1 MAQWKEMMHA
11 PVRDLRIG
19 GRIVF
24 GSGQECALNGDRVLS
39 FSIDEGTSGC
49 LEPGCVLSAACTLDL
64 VNDAGQWDAGG
75 SLIGHDELIGAT
87 ILPELGA
94 LDGTDIAWQPMGA
107 FEVVS
112 ALKLEGEG
120 ILRLQAQDSI
130 ASELSA
136 EFQDGLAYPC
146 TLQAMWEH
154 AIHQSR
160 YVFSGSIPNGSA
172 VVSMAPDWKHAS
184 LRTAMGCIAAAAGCF
199 VRIGRSGGLELCP
212 LWRADAPVY
221 EIDGESYLKLECDR
235 LRYGPVD
242 SLKLKCAGSDEEMVY
257 RFNGEAAMHALSVS
271 ENPLFQAE
279 MQDIGN
285 LALGM
290 LAVVAGFET
299 ESLRFD
305 WRGDPCLQ
313 VGDRIEVC
321 DLSGDLHHAVLSRQT
336 LRFDGSLSAAC
347 VCDVPADNN
356 SGIRRA
362 LTPEGGLNAAAL
374 TGAVD
379 GALLSVGSVTANKLA
394 AGSVTAEKIAAGV
407 LDAVSIDAATA
418 KIESLTSADIETD
431 RLAAALA
438 AFTVVTAGTAKFD
451 HVTVSHL
458 VSQAL
463 NLEFGVA
470 DQVFIKNLAVA
481 YGQMVSATIGS
492 LCIRASD
499 GNYYTLDVSE
509 DGMVTSI
516 PFHVTESELAVG
528 QTESGRMI
536 LETNI
541 TSENLNTGNLLATYA
556 LVNRI
561 DAARID
567 VDELFAREAFIAML
581 RTCRIMGD
589 KTLEIIVQD
598 AGNSVSKDEF
608 QRVLR
613 VDDRG
618 LHVGDNQTGG
628 EVLVD
633 SGSVNVILNGRQ
645 YSSFAANYVQFGNY
659 QLRKTA
665 DGGLAFKLK
674 EV

>member
-1 MAQWKEMMHA
+1 MAQWKELMRC

-19 GRIVF
+19 GKIVF

-39 FSIDEGTSGC
+39 ISIDEGASGC

-75 SLIGHDELIGAT
+75 SLIGQDELIGAT
-87 ILPELGA
+87 IMPRLGS
-94 LDGTDIAWQPMGA
+94 LDGQSVVWQDMGA
-107 FEVVS
+107 FVVMA

-130 ASELSA
+130 SSELSA
-136 EFQDGLAYPC
+136 EFRDELSYPC
-146 TLQAMWEH
+146 TLQAIWEH
-154 AIHQSR
+154 AVHQSR
-160 YVFSGSIPNGSA
+160 YVFNGSISNGSA

-199 VRIGRSGGLELCP
+199 VRIGRSGELELCP
-212 LWRADAPVY
+212 LWQADALVH
-221 EIDGESYLKLECDR
+221 EIDGESYLKLMCDQ
-235 LRYGPVD
+235 LHYGPVD
-242 SLKLKCAGSDEEMVY
+242 SLKLKCAGSDEEVIY
-257 RFNGEAAMHALSVS
+257 RSNGETAMHALSVS
-271 ENPLFQAE
+271 ENPIFRAE
-279 MQDIGN
+279 MEGLGS

-290 LAVVAGFET
+290 LATLTGFET
-299 ESLRFD
+299 EALRFD

-321 DLSGDLHHAVLSRQT
+321 DLSGRFHHGVLSRQS
-336 LRFDGSLSAAC
+336 LRFDGGLSAAC
-347 VCDVPADNN
+347 SCDVPGDNN

-407 LDAVSIDAATA
+407 LDAVSIEAAA
-418 KIESLTSADIETD
+418 ARIESLTSADIETD

-451 HVTVSHL
+451 HVTVAHL

-499 GNYYTLDVSE
+499 GNYYILDVSE
-509 DGMVTSI
+509 DGTVTSTQ
-516 PFHVTESELAVG
+516 FHVTEGELAAK
-528 QTESGRMI
+528 QTESGRVI

-541 TSENLNTGNLLATYA
+541 TAENLNAGNLLATYA

-567 VDELFAREAFIAML
+567 VDELFAREAFIALL
-581 RTCRIMGD
+581 RTCQIQGD

-618 LHVGDNQTGG
+618 LHVGDNQKSG
-628 EVLVD
+628 EVRID
-633 SGSVNVILNGRQ
+633 SGSVNVELNGRQ